1 MIFQRLIQNK
11 YKRKR
16 GKPLRKPFREV
27 LFPVLQV
34 RGGKISGFRVQGG
47 NVKSAYSFP
56 IYLVEDS

>member
-1 MIFQRLIQNK
+1 MIFQKLVQNK

-16 GKPLRKPFREV
+16 GKPLRKPLREV

-47 NVKSAYSFP
+47 NVNSGYS
-56 IYLVEDS
+56 LER